1 MLFFVIETDVNNE
14 SEDDEVVLEKDY
26 SIPRRK
32 ENKTSQKN
40 YKEEREDNKTV
51 GKTITEETTE
61 TGTVSCW
68 DRRD

>member
-40 YKEEREDNKTV
+40 YKEEREDNKKV